1 LASNSLLEAIVF
13 GARIADDI
21 NQMVPQS
28 SSPRPAP
35 PQTAIAESTKILAPM
50 TARLRHLMTRHVGVL
65 RSRDGLVSTLHEL
78 RQLEHAAQG
87 LAPFAN
93 MILAAQFI
101 TMSALQRQESRG
113 GHYRLDFPETSAQAQ
128 HTLMDMTDL
137 RAAYDA
143 LPDATKTAPPLAN
156 TATHS

>member
-1 LASNSLLEAIVF
+1 
-13 GARIADDI
+13 
-21 NQMVPQS
+21 
-28 SSPRPAP
+28 
-35 PQTAIAESTKILAPM
+35 M

-65 RSRDGLVSTLHEL
+65 RNRDGLVSTLHEL

-113 GHYRLDFPETSAQAQ
+113 GHYRLDFPETSPQAQ